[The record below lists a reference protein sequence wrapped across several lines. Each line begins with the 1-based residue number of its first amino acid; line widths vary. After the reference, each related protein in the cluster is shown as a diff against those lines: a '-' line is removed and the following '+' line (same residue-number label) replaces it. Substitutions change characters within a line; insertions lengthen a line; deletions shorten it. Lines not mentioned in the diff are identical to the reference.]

1 MSEPTIRRDHLTRL
15 FGDTIAVDCLTFDIA
30 AGEVFG
36 FLGHNGAGKTNTIQ
50 MLTTLAAPTSGTAT
64 VAGFDVLSHPID
76 VRRRIGY
83 VPESVRLYDALTALI
98 TGAIALSTDV
108 ATYDAAK
115 ATLLALGKSAAAIKP
130 PEFYPMRLLRGPV
143 EQIQIVGA
151 AIAILMG
158 LRAAATERGRQTL
171 ALILTRP
178 IKRWQYIGG
187 KIVAGLGL
195 VNFELAVV
203 MALCAL
209 LLHLMPGVGL
219 TGNDLGRF
227 SLVWAVSVV
236 YMDSFFLAAFLLTLH
251 LPRPS
256 TALLTAFTL
265 WLVIVL
271 VAPQIGDTMDPDNQV
286 AGGMF
291 KALSISRP
299 DQLEVM
305 KTYAGFEA
313 IRGGIE
319 AASITKHFERFA
331 FAVLGI
337 KATYAGLPLG
347 AILTEKALDILWI
360 ILAAFGLSALILN
373 AVLALPVM
381 A

>member
-15 FGDTIAVDCLTFDIA
+15 YGDTTAVDCLAFDIA

-36 FLGHNGAGKTNTIQ
+36 FLGHNGTGKTTTIQ
-50 MLTTLAAPTSGTAT
+50 MLTTLAAPISGTAT
-64 VAGFDVLSHPID
+64 VAGFDILSHPIE

-83 VPESVRLYDALTALI
+83 VSENVLLYDKLTAMI

-115 ATLLALGKSAAAIKP
+115 ASLLALGKSAAAIKP
-130 PEFYPMRLLRGPV
+130 PEFYPMRLLRGAV
-143 EQIQIVGA
+143 EQIEIVGA

-158 LRAAATERGRQTL
+158 FRAAADERGRQAL

-178 IKRWQYIGG
+178 IGRWQFIGG
-187 KIVAGLGL
+187 KILAGLDL
-195 VNFELAVV
+195 VALGLAVV
-203 MALCAL
+203 MAFCAR
-209 LLHLMPGVGL
+209 LLHLMTGVGL

-236 YMDSFFLAAFLLTLH
+236 YMACFFLAAFLLTLH

-286 AGGMF
+286 AGGVF

-299 DQLEVM
+299 DQLEIM
-305 KTYAGFEA
+305 KAYAGFEA
-313 IRGGIE
+313 VRGGIDHQ
-319 AASITKHFERFA
+319 AFRTLCLFLCLASRRPMPD
-331 FAVLGI
+331 
-337 KATYAGLPLG
+337 YR
-347 AILTEKALDILWI
+347 
-360 ILAAFGLSALILN
+360 LAPS
-373 AVLALPVM
+373 
-381 A
+381 